1 MMEEQRTGNDGTSD
15 QTVQQERAGEVDA
28 EPVAVNVVAVAE
40 LEVRCYGTL
49 LTVSAAG

>member
-1 MMEEQRTGNDGTSD
+1 MEENRPADDGSSD
-15 QTVQQERAGEVDA
+15 QTVQDKRAGEVDA

-40 LEVRCYGTL
+40 LEVRCYDTL

>member
-1 MMEEQRTGNDGTSD
+1 MEEERPGNNGASD
-15 QTVQQERAGEVDA
+15 QAVQDDGAGEVDA

>member
-1 MMEEQRTGNDGTSD
+1 MEEQRPPNDGSSD
-15 QTVQQERAGEVDA
+15 QTVQQDGAGEGGA
-28 EPVAVNVVAVAE
+28 ELVAVNVFAVAE

>member
-1 MMEEQRTGNDGTSD
+1 MEEKRPANDGCGD
-15 QTVQQERAGEVDA
+15 QTVQDEGAGEGGA

-40 LEVRCYGTL
+40 LEIRCYDTL

>member
-1 MMEEQRTGNDGTSD
+1 MEEKRTANDGSRD
-15 QTVQQERAGEVDA
+15 QAVQDDGAGEVDA

>member
-1 MMEEQRTGNDGTSD
+1 MKEKRRADDSSSD
-15 QTVQQERAGEVDA
+15 QPMQHERAGEGAA

-40 LEVRCYGTL
+40 LEVRCYDTL

>member
-1 MMEEQRTGNDGTSD
+1 MEEKRPANNRSRD
-15 QTVQQERAGEVDA
+15 QTVQQQRAGEGGA
-28 EPVAVNVVAVAE
+28 EFVAVNVVAVAE